1 MPTRIAI
8 AQNILAAN
16 ETLAKANRDLL
27 EKHGIY
33 AINFMSAPGAGKTT
47 LLDATIAGLV
57 RQIKIGVI
65 EGDIATTA
73 DADRLAH
80 HNIPIVQVNTEP
92 FGGDCHLEARMVGS
106 ALQSLPLGDIKL
118 LLIENIGNLVCPA
131 EFQLGEHIKAA
142 LLSVTEGEDKPLK
155 YPLMFREADILIV
168 TKIDLLPHLKFSI
181 EKLRGNVRQINPKIE
196 IFEVSAES
204 GVGMDDW
211 IHFLLHCSQDGI
223 RPERHTNH
231 CGEAKGHTHPHKH

>member
-1 MPTRIAI
+1 MPTHITI

-16 ETLAKANRDLL
+16 ETLARANQDLF

-33 AINFMSAPGAGKTT
+33 AINFMSSPGAGKTT
-47 LLDATIAGLV
+47 LLDATLSALV
-57 RQIKIGVI
+57 DRIKIGVI
-65 EGDIATTA
+65 EGDIATTV
-73 DADRLAH
+73 DADRLAR

-106 ALQSLPLGDIKL
+106 ALQSLPLGEIKL

-131 EFQLGEHIKAA
+131 EFNLGEHLKAA

-168 TKIDLLPHLKFSI
+168 TKIDLLPHLKLSI

-204 GVGMDDW
+204 GKGMDEW
-211 IHFLLHCSQDGI
+211 IHFLLHCAQDGI
-223 RPERHTNH
+223 RPERHMHENV
-231 CGEAKGHTHPHKH
+231 GAKGHTHPHQH

>member
-16 ETLAKANRDLL
+16 ETLDQANRDLL
-27 EKHGIY
+27 EKNGIY

-47 LLDATIAGLV
+47 LLDATISALAN
-57 RQIKIGVI
+57 QIRIGVI

-106 ALQSLPLGDIKL
+106 ALQSLPLSDIRL

-131 EFQLGEHIKAA
+131 EFHLGEHIRAA

-155 YPLMFREADILIV
+155 YPLMFREADVLII

-181 EKLRGNVRQINPKIE
+181 ERLRENVRQINPKIE

-204 GVGMDDW
+204 GAGMDGW
-211 IHFLLHCSQDGI
+211 IHFLWHCAQDGI
-223 RPERHTNH
+223 RPERHAH
-231 CGEAKGHTHPHKH
+231 ESGGARGHTHPHQH